1 MKKIVCAF
9 VAWLVI
15 IAPAFAAERAI
26 NFTVAYKTVNF
37 TGQARQAMTVNQQIP
52 APTLHFR
59 QGDLVTINVSNKMN
73 EETALHWHGI
83 LVPWQMDGVKGVT
96 QRGIKHGE
104 TFKYQFKLEQ
114 SGTYW
119 YHAHAGLQEQSG
131 LYGAIIIDPPQQP
144 AYHYSKD
151 FVVVLSDWINT
162 NPEQV
167 LRNLKKDG
175 DYYSPRF
182 PLQASLAKF
191 IHDYRKAS
199 ASERAYLID
208 DYKMMQ
214 QMRMGLYDF
223 SDVAYDAFLLN
234 GMTKYNPWRAP
245 VKVGDVVR
253 LRFIGAGGST
263 VFHVKIPESSMQV
276 VHVQG
281 NDVQPY
287 TIHDFT
293 IAPGE
298 TLDVLVKITKNQ
310 PYRIYAES
318 LDTLGAAVG
327 ALVTTPG
334 QQIDFANISPFPEP
348 PPVTRSMMEVMMGDK
363 FEGKLPDTSRAAHA
377 MKMHHDMNM
386 DMPMDHDMHM
396 GGGGGMQHD
405 MAGMDASMKMDPD
418 MPGMSDHANMNHD
431 MPAMTKSDHAKM
443 KHDASHP
450 MIMHMAVE
458 PTVVGDKISPRES
471 SYSTSVDT
479 SYSHVKAAVKTND
492 PQKPVTG
499 VIKMELFGYMG
510 SYIWFI
516 NGEPEY
522 KAKPI
527 VLQPGKR
534 YRFVFTNTSMM
545 HHPMHIHGHWFILRK
560 GNGAY
565 DPLLHTIDV
574 PPGATITADL
584 DTDASGQWIFH
595 CHFLYHMMAG
605 MTRIFQYSTL
615 LELIKDERQPQNI
628 IKNTAYINRPI
639 VRVDEVRPIDKKLV
653 HHPMPHDH
661 DTWMASFIDIGVAPF
676 TNLQKI
682 DFKGLYG
689 PDYNKLELMA
699 KDAEIED
706 GSISQA
712 DLDIF
717 YWHQLYQFWAVKGGV
732 NYFYRPASRP
742 HWQPGVGLEGLLPY
756 FINIDLRGYLYSGS
770 AKLDIDLERDTQI
783 TNNFFIGLEVRGIL
797 ASKTIPSAQIG
808 SGLNKMEYTLRPF
821 YRLMPGLNVFAEYEI
836 DRYYGS
842 YLTLLRNAGNSTGAN
857 SFTVGLSLIL

>member
-1 MKKIVCAF
+1 MKKIVWAMIVWMVC
-9 VAWLVI
+9 
-15 IAPAFAAERAI
+15 IAPAFAAERTI

-37 TGQARQAMTVNQQIP
+37 TGQGRRAIAINQQIP

-59 QGDLVTINVSNKMN
+59 QGELVTINVLNKLDK
-73 EETALHWHGI
+73 ETAIHWHGM
-83 LVPWQMDGVKGVT
+83 LVPWQMDGVKGVN
-96 QRGIKHGE
+96 QRGIKPGE

-131 LYGAIIIDPPQQP
+131 MYGAFIIDPPQQP
-144 AYHYSKD
+144 AYHYAKD

-162 NPEQV
+162 DPDQV

-191 IHDYRKAS
+191 IHDYRQSS
-199 ASERAYLID
+199 ASERAYLMD

-214 QMRMGLYDF
+214 QSRMGLYDF

-234 GMTKYNPWRAP
+234 GTTKYNPWRAP

-253 LRFIGAGGST
+253 LRFIGAGAST
-263 VFHVKIPESSMQV
+263 IFRVKIPETSMQV

-287 TIHDFT
+287 SVDSFT

-327 ALVTTPG
+327 ALVTTPN
-334 QQIDFANISPFPEP
+334 QQINFANITPFPEP
-348 PPVTRSMMEVMMGDK
+348 PPVTRTMMQTMMGDK
-363 FEGKLPDTSRAAHA
+363 YQGKVPDISRPAHV
-377 MKMHHDMNM
+377 MKKHEKMDMDMDHDMNM
-386 DMPMDHDMHM
+386 NHDMHNM
-396 GGGGGMQHD
+396 GGGGGM
-405 MAGMDASMKMDPD
+405 S
-418 MPGMSDHANMNHD
+418 NH
-431 MPAMTKSDHAKM
+431 MHS
-443 KHDASHP
+443 P
-450 MIMHMAVE
+450 MMMHM
-458 PTVVGDKISPRES
+458 PTESTIVGDKITPPDSN
-471 SYSTSVDT
+471 YTTSIDT
-479 SYSHVKAAVKTND
+479 SYEQLKAAVKTNNPD
-492 PQKPVTG
+492 TPIAG

-516 NGEPEY
+516 NGVPEY

-534 YRFVFTNTSMM
+534 YRFVFNNTSMM

-560 GNGAY
+560 GNGEY

-574 PPGATITADL
+574 PPGATITADV

-595 CHFLYHMMAG
+595 CHLLYHMMAG

-615 LELIKDERQPQNI
+615 LEITQDKMAPEDI

-639 VRVDEVRPIDKKLV
+639 VRVDEVRPIDKMMV
-653 HHPMPHDH
+653 HHPMPHEH
-661 DTWMASFIDIGVAPF
+661 DNWMASLISVGVDPF
-676 TNLQKI
+676 KNFQKI
-682 DFKGLYG
+682 NYRGLYG
-689 PDYNKLELMA
+689 PDYNKLELFA
-699 KDAEIED
+699 NDAEIEN

-717 YWHQLYQFWAVKGGV
+717 YWHQLYQFWAVKGGF
-732 NYFYRPASRP
+732 NYFYRPAAKP
-742 HWQPGVGLEGLLPY
+742 YWQPGVGVEGLMPY
-756 FINIDLRGYLYSGS
+756 FIDVDARGYVYSGS
-770 AKLDIDLERDTQI
+770 AKLDIDIDRDTQI
-783 TNNFFIGLEVRGIL
+783 TNNFFIGLELRSIL
-797 ASKTIPSAQIG
+797 ASKTVTSAQIG
-808 SGLNKMEYTLRPF
+808 SGLNQMQYTLRPF
-821 YRLMPGLNVFAEYEI
+821 YRLMPGLDVFAEYEI
-836 DRYYGS
+836 DQYFGAYR
-842 YLTLLRNAGNSTGAN
+842 TLQRNAGHGTGEN
-857 SFTVGLSLIL
+857 SFTLGLSFIL